1 MSLYL
6 IDYENVREK
15 GFDGVEKLTGRDEV
29 IIFYSEFI
37 KNLPFQIHVELM
49 NSKAKYEYFATHKVG
64 KNYLDFQLATF
75 LGYRIA
81 QGGTGNVVIITGD
94 TGFDS
99 IVDFWEERGVTICR
113 KSYISG
119 RPECGKAHKSAA
131 VKTPDTVH
139 KNQPQPV
146 ESPLAKPDKEQDGAS
161 QVKAVRRRELI
172 IEFPDKYKHM
182 IRSTVIVPGF
192 TIGNYNTIYSA
203 IMKSENTLELNN
215 NIVKAFGT
223 ELTGKIYKQ
232 IKNVYR
238 VYMHDEYGVDV

>member
-1 MSLYL
+1 
-6 IDYENVREK
+6 
-15 GFDGVEKLTGRDEV
+15 
-29 IIFYSEFI
+29 
-37 KNLPFQIHVELM
+37 VELM

-131 VKTPDTVH
+131 VKNPDTVH